1 MIDDLKIF
9 LAVDKSVSFENNM
22 SNIGLYPLES
32 SFFKKLYLENLP
44 YGRKLEILTGIL
56 SCFSDDISRLDPHT
70 DDERILKARCISQ
83 LANLQK
89 ILEDEVV
96 KNKEACASY

>member
-1 MIDDLKIF
+1 MMGDLKIF

-32 SFFKKLYLENLP
+32 SFFKKIYLENLP
-44 YGRKLEILTGIL
+44 YKRKLEILTGIL
-56 SCFSDDISRLDPHT
+56 SGFADDIRRVDPST
-70 DDERILKARCISQ
+70 NDEYILKACCISQ